1 MKSNFYG
8 MTSKGK
14 KMSEA
19 EFHSLRSEMDM
30 RVGMAFTHGFSV
42 VSISLVFFAAIFVF
56 ISGFIDFTLKE
67 NAVTGQAAFID
78 CFITLGIEFL
88 CLIPALIMIPY
99 GYKYR
104 DNIRV
109 ITNIGAYIKVFYDF
123 PTLKDNSGKENLLNY
138 SEVYGWELLHCDSK
152 IPDGKKFSTEYN
164 LVSIISLAMASV
176 FAIVL
181 FFCTIYFHNYFEKAL
196 DGAIVI
202 IAIIISVIMIV
213 GLAVIAFLKRK
224 NTDTSKLFE
233 CFAADYFEYYIEL
246 AENLGVL
253 TNEEV
258 NELCAYNS
266 EINK

>member
-109 ITNIGAYIKVFYDF
+109 IKIGR
-123 PTLKDNSGKENLLNY
+123 
-138 SEVYGWELLHCDSK
+138 
-152 IPDGKKFSTEYN
+152 
-164 LVSIISLAMASV
+164 ASCRERV
-176 FAIVL
+176 
-181 FFCTIYFHNYFEKAL
+181 
-196 DGAIVI
+196 
-202 IAIIISVIMIV
+202 
-213 GLAVIAFLKRK
+213 
-224 NTDTSKLFE
+224 
-233 CFAADYFEYYIEL
+233 
-246 AENLGVL
+246 
-253 TNEEV
+253 
-258 NELCAYNS
+258 
-266 EINK
+266 